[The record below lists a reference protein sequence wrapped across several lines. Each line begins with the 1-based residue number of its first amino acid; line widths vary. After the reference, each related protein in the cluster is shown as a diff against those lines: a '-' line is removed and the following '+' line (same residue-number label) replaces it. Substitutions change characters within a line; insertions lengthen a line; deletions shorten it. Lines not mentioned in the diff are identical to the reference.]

1 MDTNDGADQELVE
14 KGQSAGASEKSPPA
28 QTNGTMAEPWWKQK
42 IADRVPVWSVL
53 IGLGVVGV
61 IAAVTGTGIS
71 LSGGTGQPTPTKP
84 APPEKPSLK
93 ITDKVTFVIGNND
106 GDTIG
111 NLTIGV
117 FGDILKVTRKNFI
130 SLAKGEVEGEA
141 IGYGYKSSRFSNDED
156 YFITAGVFEGIEKGK
171 AIYDAGEYGN
181 YYFSGNF
188 KTFVSEDLTEYN
200 KEDLTSC
207 CLRKGYVAMLKN
219 SRTEG
224 DAEQAAFDSR
234 FVIYKEDITWDEDD
248 LKPNLI
254 FGKVMGD
261 EESVKEILK
270 KLEEPDLRARSIEE
284 IKENVENEYIE
295 KPGLLLPIN

>member
-61 IAAVTGTGIS
+61 IAAVTGIS

-141 IGYGYKSSRFSNDED
+141 IDYGYKGSRFSNDD
-156 YFITAGVFEGIEKGK
+156 YFITAGILEGNEEGK
-171 AIYDAGEYGN
+171 AIYDAGDYGSF
-181 YYFSGNF
+181 YFSGNY

-200 KEDLTSC
+200 KKDLTSC

-219 SRTEG
+219 SLIEG
-224 DAEQAAFDSR
+224 DAGQAAFDSR
-234 FVIYKEDITWDEDD
+234 FVIYKEDITWDDED

-261 EESVKEILK
+261 EESVREILK
-270 KLEEPDLRARSIEE
+270 KLEGPDLRARSIKE
-284 IKENVENEYIE
+284 IKENVENGYIE
-295 KPGLLLPIN
+295 KPGPLAIN

>member
-14 KGQSAGASEKSPPA
+14 KGQSAGASEKSAPA
-28 QTNGTMAEPWWKQK
+28 QTNGTMTEPWWKKK
-42 IADRVPVWSVL
+42 IAERVPVWSVL
-53 IGLGVVGV
+53 IGVGVVIVV
-61 IAAVTGTGIS
+61 IAAVAGVS
-71 LSGGTGQPTPTKP
+71 LSGGSGTPP
-84 APPEKPSLK
+84 PPEPRLK

-130 SLAKGEVEGEA
+130 SLAKGEEEGEA
-141 IGYGYKSSRFSNDED
+141 IDYGYKGSRFSNDED
-156 YFITAGVFEGIEKGK
+156 YFITAGVFEGNEKGK
-171 AIYDAGEYGN
+171 AIYDAGEYGSL
-181 YYFSGNF
+181 YFSGNV

-219 SRTEG
+219 PLI
-224 DAEQAAFDSR
+224 DAGQAAFDSR
-234 FVIYKEDITWDEDD
+234 FAIYKEDITWVDED

-261 EESVKEILK
+261 EESVEEILK
-270 KLEEPDLRARSIEE
+270 KLEGPELRVRSIKE
-284 IKENVENEYIE
+284 IKENVKNEYIE
-295 KPGLLLPIN
+295 KPEPLPIN

>member
-42 IADRVPVWSVL
+42 IADRVPVWLAVL
-53 IGLGVVGV
+53 VGVGIVVGI
-61 IAAVTGTGIS
+61 IAAVAGIS
-71 LSGGTGQPTPTKP
+71 LSGGTGQPTP

-270 KLEEPDLRARSIEE
+270 KLEGPDLRARSIKE

-295 KPGLLLPIN
+295 KPGPLPIN

>member
-14 KGQSAGASEKSPPA
+14 KGQSAGASEKSAPA
-28 QTNGTMAEPWWKQK
+28 QTNSTMTEPWWKKK
-42 IADRVPVWSVL
+42 IAERVPVWSVL
-53 IGLGVVGV
+53 IGVGVVIVV
-61 IAAVTGTGIS
+61 IAAVTGIS
-71 LSGGTGQPTPTKP
+71 LSGGSGTPP
-84 APPEKPSLK
+84 PPEPRLK

-270 KLEEPDLRARSIEE
+270 KLDGPDLRARSIKE
-284 IKENVENEYIE
+284 IKENVKNEYIE
-295 KPGLLLPIN
+295 KPEPLPIN

>member
-1 MDTNDGADQELVE
+1 
-14 KGQSAGASEKSPPA
+14 
-28 QTNGTMAEPWWKQK
+28 MAEPWWKQK

-53 IGLGVVGV
+53 IGVGIVVV
-61 IAAVTGTGIS
+61 IAVVTGIS
-71 LSGGTGQPTPTKP
+71 LSGGTGSPTPTTPAPPSRP

-130 SLAKGEVEGEA
+130 SLAKGEVEGAA
-141 IGYGYKSSRFSNDED
+141 IDYGYKGSRFSNDEEE
-156 YFITAGVFEGIEKGK
+156 YFIRAGLLEGNEGGK
-171 AIYDAGEYGN
+171 AIYDAGKYGSF
-181 YYFSGNF
+181 YFSGNF

-200 KEDLTSC
+200 NEDLTSC
-207 CLRKGYVAMLKN
+207 CLRRGYVAMLKHPV
-219 SRTEG
+219 TEG
-224 DAEQAAFDSR
+224 DDGQAAFDSR
-234 FVIYKEDITWDEDD
+234 FVIYKEDITFADDD
-248 LKPNLI
+248 LKHNLI

-270 KLEEPDLRARSIEE
+270 KLEGPDLRARSIKE
-284 IKENVENEYIE
+284 IKENVNNEYIE
-295 KPGLLLPIN
+295 KPEPLPIN